1 MASTVQNATLAITLD
16 EKLVLNGKNRGNK
29 ISYTLS
35 NIDEV
40 SQRIL
45 TVPSSGEITAATFGA
60 AVAGGTYVTDNVR
73 YIRVSNLDDTNWVRL
88 RMFVDADTD
97 KIADIL
103 LQPRQVFVLGSPKL
117 SDTAVFSAFANL
129 TSIKLQANTAD
140 VDVEL
145 MIASV

>member
-1 MASTVQNATLAITLD
+1 MASIVQDATMTVTLE
-16 EKLVLNGKNRGNK
+16 EKLVLNGKSHGSK
-29 ISYTLS
+29 SSFTLGS
-35 NIDEV
+35 IDEV

-45 TVPSSGEITAATFGA
+45 TVPSASEIIAATFGA
-60 AVAGGTYVTDNVR
+60 AVAGGTYVTDNIR
-73 YIRVSNLDDTNWVRL
+73 YIRVANLDDTNWVRL